1 LALYYRLLKY
11 FLTYT
16 IMKNQQKIQL
26 MTLTLIVLVG
36 VLGYMWYNPK
46 VVEVPVEVVPVPPR
60 PMETRHPP
68 AREPEFRGPPIKQY
82 KPGYMQQMGIITG
95 SDGETLP
102 LYGKEVRGRRDRYH
116 YYTTTGGENL
126 YPVSISHNARD
137 CMEDIG
143 CEELYG
149 NETVTVLGKTGSFTV
164 NMYRTDDFF

>member
-1 LALYYRLLKY
+1 
-11 FLTYT
+11 
-16 IMKNQQKIQL
+16 MKNRQKIQV

-60 PMETRHPP
+60 PVETRRPP
-68 AREPEFRGPPIKQY
+68 VREPEFRGPPIKQY
-82 KPGYMQQMGIITG
+82 KPGYMQQMGIITSG
-95 SDGETLP
+95 DGETLP

-126 YPVSISHNARD
+126 YPVSVSHNARD

>member
-1 LALYYRLLKY
+1 
-11 FLTYT
+11 
-16 IMKNQQKIQL
+16 MKNRQKIQV

-60 PMETRHPP
+60 PVETRRPP
-68 AREPEFRGPPIKQY
+68 VREPEFRGPPIKQY
-82 KPGYMQQMGIITG
+82 KPGHMQQMGLITNG
-95 SDGETLP
+95 DETLP

-126 YPVSISHNARD
+126 YPVSVSHNARD